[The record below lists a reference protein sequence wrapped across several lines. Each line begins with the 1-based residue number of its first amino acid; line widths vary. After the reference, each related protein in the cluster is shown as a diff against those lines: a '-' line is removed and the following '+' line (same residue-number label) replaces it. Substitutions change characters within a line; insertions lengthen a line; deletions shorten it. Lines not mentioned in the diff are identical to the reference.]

1 MLLLLQGKFESSGKA
16 DNNGKVS
23 NFKSDYND
31 RKPNYD
37 NNGNNSNY
45 NSSKSKTTNSSSAV
59 QSKYYSNN
67 DDTLKTKNVVDSM
80 DKLSLKGKSSDVKS
94 NSSSFP
100 PATDVKQNFK
110 SNYPI
115 VGFQNKEANE
125 HAKNVLKTKNI
136 APATQKPAYD
146 NKPAY
151 QQKNI
156 ASSGPA
162 ISQALKNQPPPFKS
176 HAPMSSSQTQMHSL
190 PQPFVKHH
198 NNPVPVMHSMPP
210 VMSVNNSQVYLS
222 MNYQAPAVMQPTNP
236 QFHGKV
242 GEMVMAKYWE
252 DGQVSNVNGCQ
263 SKYVYFKIYFF
274 L

>member
-1 MLLLLQGKFESSGKA
+1 M
-16 DNNGKVS
+16 N

-37 NNGNNSNY
+37 NNGNNSNNY
-45 NSSKSKTTNSSSAV
+45 NSSKPKTTNSSSAV
-59 QSKYYSNN
+59 QSKYYPNN
-67 DDTLKTKNVVDSM
+67 DETFKTKNVVDSM
-80 DKLSLKGKSSDVKS
+80 DKLSLKAKSADVKG
-94 NSSSFP
+94 NSSTFP
-100 PATDVKQNFK
+100 PATDSKQNFK

-151 QQKNI
+151 QQKNQ
-156 ASSGPA
+156 ATSGPA

-176 HAPMSSSQTQMHSL
+176 HAPMSSTQNQMHSL
-190 PQPFVKHH
+190 PQPFVQHQ
-198 NNPVPVMHSMPP
+198 NNSVPVMHSMPP

-252 DGQVSNVNGCQ
+252 DGQVSNVYWDVNQ
-263 SKYVYFKIYFF
+263 KMLFLKDFF
-274 L
+274 ISF

>member
-1 MLLLLQGKFESSGKA
+1 M
-16 DNNGKVS
+16 S

-37 NNGNNSNY
+37 NNGNSSNY
-45 NSSKSKTTNSSSAV
+45 NSTKPKTNNSSSGV
-59 QSKYYSNN
+59 QSKYYSN
-67 DDTLKTKNVVDSM
+67 DETFKTKNVVDSM
-80 DKLSLKGKSSDVKS
+80 DKLSLKGKVGDVKS
-94 NSSSFP
+94 NTSTFP
-100 PATDVKQNFK
+100 PATDSKQSFK

-136 APATQKPAYD
+136 PAANQKPAYD
-146 NKPAY
+146 SKPAY
-151 QQKNI
+151 QQKNQT
-156 ASSGPA
+156 SSGPA

-176 HAPMSSSQTQMHSL
+176 HAPMSSSQNQMHSM
-190 PQPFVKHH
+190 PQLFVQHQ

-210 VMSVNNSQVYLS
+210 VMAVNNSQVYLS
-222 MNYQAPAVMQPTNP
+222 INYQEQPVMQPTNS

-252 DGQVSNVNGCQ
+252 DGQVSN
-263 SKYVYFKIYFF
+263 SSH
-274 L
+274 

>member
-1 MLLLLQGKFESSGKA
+1 MG
-16 DNNGKVS
+16 

-37 NNGNNSNY
+37 NNGNNSN
-45 NSSKSKTTNSSSAV
+45 SKFVALK
-59 QSKYYSNN
+59 KYYPTI

-80 DKLSLKGKSSDVKS
+80 DKLSLKGKSNDVKS
-94 NSSSFP
+94 NSSTFP
-100 PATDVKQNFK
+100 PATDSKQNFK

-136 APATQKPAYD
+136 TPATQKPAYD

-151 QQKNI
+151 QQKNHTT
-156 ASSGPA
+156 SGPA

-190 PQPFVKHH
+190 PQPFVQHQ
-198 NNPVPVMHSMPP
+198 NNTVPVMHSMPP
-210 VMSVNNSQVYLS
+210 VMSVNNPQLYLS
-222 MNYQAPAVMQPTNP
+222 MNYQTPAVMQPTNS

-252 DGQVSNVNGCQ
+252 DGQVSNVNGLSIKLIVYLIFVFLTIVLF
-263 SKYVYFKIYFF
+263 SKNHRC
-274 L
+274 

>member
-1 MLLLLQGKFESSGKA
+1 MRVFSLCYFLQGKFESSGKA

-37 NNGNNSNY
+37 NNG
-45 NSSKSKTTNSSSAV
+45 SSSN
-59 QSKYYSNN
+59 SKYSSLKKYYPTIE
-67 DDTLKTKNVVDSM
+67 DTIKAKNVVDSM
-80 DKLSLKGKSSDVKS
+80 DKLSLKGKTSDVKS
-94 NSSSFP
+94 SSTTTFP
-100 PATDVKQNFK
+100 PGTATDTKHNFK

-136 APATQKPAYD
+136 TPATQKPAYD

-151 QQKNI
+151 QQKNHVT
-156 ASSGPA
+156 SGPA

-176 HAPMSSSQTQMHSL
+176 HAPMSSSQPQMHSL
-190 PQPFVKHH
+190 PQPFVQHQN

-210 VMSVNNSQVYLS
+210 VMSVNNSQLYLS
-222 MNYQAPAVMQPTNP
+222 MNYQTPAVMQPTNP

-252 DGQVSNVNGCQ
+252 DGQVS
-263 SKYVYFKIYFF
+263 
-274 L
+274 